1 MESMSGRSR
10 RSPLQRW
17 ATVLVAASSV
27 GFGVVGFSSPTAAHD
42 DIESSVPADRSV
54 IEDPISTAEIDF
66 GEVIGDGVELFLTYD
81 PGDGSTVDVG
91 GETTKTGETT
101 ARVDFPEL
109 DVEGTYFLR
118 YLAPVPSDG
127 HVLVGAISF
136 TWGEPTAIDEGN
148 DDVRSSSPRSRERLE
163 EPITFAEIEF
173 DIDIDDDIRLDLI
186 YDRGDGENFDELGGT
201 TTKTGPS
208 SARIDFDLLAEEG
221 TYFIRY
227 SGAATASGS
236 EVRGAT
242 SFTWGEPSSSDSSFP
257 VIPFAIVAVLILGA
271 GAWFS
276 LRRTNATEDEESEVD
291 SDDELTPA

>member
-1 MESMSGRSR
+1 M
-10 RSPLQRW
+10 
-17 ATVLVAASSV
+17 LVTASSI
-27 GFGVVGFSSPTAAHD
+27 GFGVIGFSSSAAAHD

-54 IEDPISTAEIDF
+54 IDEPISTAEIDF

-91 GETTKTGETT
+91 GETTKTSDTT

-109 DVEGTYFLR
+109 EVEGTYFLR

-148 DDVRSSSPRSRERLE
+148 DDVRSSSPRSRERLD

-173 DIDIDDDIRLDLI
+173 DFDIDDDIRLDLI

-208 SARIDFDLLAEEG
+208 SARIDFDLLADEG
-221 TYFIRY
+221 TYFVRY
-227 SGAATASGS
+227 SGTATASGG

-242 SFTWGEPSSSDSSFP
+242 SFTWGEPSSGDSSFP
-257 VIPFAIVAVLILGA
+257 VIPFAIVAALILGA

-276 LRRTNATEDEESEVD
+276 LRLMNAVEEDDESSDAD

>member
-1 MESMSGRSR
+1 MSN
-10 RSPLQRW
+10 P
-17 ATVLVAASSV
+17 V
-27 GFGVVGFSSPTAAHD
+27 AAHD
-42 DIESSVPADRSV
+42 DIASSVPADRSV
-54 IEDPISTAEIDF
+54 IDEPISSAEVDF

-91 GETTKTGETT
+91 GETTRTGDTT

-109 DVEGTYFLR
+109 EVEGTYFLR

-148 DDVRSSSPRSRERLE
+148 DDVRSSSPRSRERLD
-163 EPITFAEIEF
+163 EPITSAEIEF

-208 SARIDFDLLAEEG
+208 SARLDFDLLANEG

-227 SGAATASGS
+227 SGTATASGS

-242 SFTWGEPSSSDSSFP
+242 SFTWGDPSSGDSSFP
-257 VIPFAIVAVLILGA
+257 IVPFAIVAAAILA
-271 GAWFS
+271 IGAWFT
-276 LRRTNATEDEESEVD
+276 LRRAGAAAHDETTD
-291 SDDELTPA
+291 DDETDETGNEGSDTLTPA